1 MEMRKS
7 RMDFSVLHN
16 VLANYNSFVLTSHIM
31 PDGDSIGSVLAMT
44 LALQKAGK
52 NAVAV
57 VRDEVPHK
65 YIFLPRA
72 GDIKRH
78 FDGKCDCIISLD
90 CGDEER
96 LGFDRPLK
104 DYGSIVVNIDHHK
117 SNTHFGDINIID
129 SNASSVGEIIYHI
142 IKELQVLDL
151 DIAMS
156 LYASIITDT
165 GSIRYSN
172 STPSAL
178 RILAE
183 LVEIGVKPD
192 FISRQVFEKR
202 SIASVNLIKMA
213 LNTLEVSNDGM
224 LASIFITK
232 EIMDKSGAKEEDTD
246 GIINYAREIVGVEV
260 AVLFKE
266 KEERL
271 IKVGLRSND
280 WVDVSKIAE
289 EFGGGGHARASG
301 CTLKVPLNE
310 AQEHVLN
317 SVKKILR
324 GKELERNNKCLKT
337 SRHDLP

>member
-1 MEMRKS
+1 
-7 RMDFSVLHN
+7 MDFSALHN
-16 VLANYNSFVLTSHIM
+16 VLANYNSFVITSHIM
-31 PDGDSIGSVLAMT
+31 PDGDSIGSVLSMT

-52 NAVAV
+52 DAVAV

-65 YIFLPRA
+65 YIFLPHA

-78 FDGKCDCIISLD
+78 FDGKCNCIISLD

-104 DYGSIVVNIDHHK
+104 DYGSMVVNIDHHK
-117 SNTHFGDINIID
+117 SNTLFGDINIVD
-129 SNASSVGEIIYHI
+129 SHASSVGEIIYHP

-151 DIAMS
+151 DIAMN

-172 STPSAL
+172 STPAAL

-183 LVEIGVKPD
+183 LIEIGVKPEVM
-192 FISRQVFEKR
+192 SRQVFERR

-213 LNTLEVSNDGM
+213 LDTLEVFNDGM
-224 LASIFITK
+224 IASITITK

-246 GIINYAREIVGVEV
+246 GIINYAREIEGVEV
-260 AVLFKE
+260 GVLFKE
-266 KEERL
+266 KEERS
-271 IKVGLRSND
+271 IKVGFRSND
-280 WVDVSKIAE
+280 WVDVSRIAE

-301 CTLKVPLNE
+301 CTLKATLSE
-310 AQEHVLN
+310 ARERVLN
-317 SVKKILR
+317 FVKEYIAGEKA
-324 GKELERNNKCLKT
+324 
-337 SRHDLP
+337 